1 MHRPRV
7 IAAALACLGT
17 VPGVACASLHTQS
30 YAPSHNSL
38 FRTVRGRSACS
49 YVCLVEWPARA
60 CQAGVSHRLGCVCA
74 CRPHR
79 LCCACRT
86 GRRRPDGRGD
96 RLFSQHVDRRQ
107 RDLGTRLDR
116 GDRTPGRVA
125 PCPWWQPAAR
135 RCCVLHRQYK
145 PVAFGV
151 LGLPALSATVGRQ
164 MPVLALLV
172 PFILLAVVSGRRSP
186 RRAWLLALVAGVAHA
201 GMQVFD
207 AATLPIGLVSIV
219 AAQSSKAASMPLLRN
234 WKSAHGMTAAGMG
247 PLPMGTVVT
256 TSLLHRNPAGSAG
269 SLPGRVGLWHRMGPQ
284 LGDCR
289 FLFRRV
295 VV

>member
-17 VPGVACASLHTQS
+17 VPGVACASLHTQN
-30 YAPSHNSL
+30 YAPFRNSR
-38 FRTVRGRSACS
+38 FRTVCGRSACS
-49 YVCLVEWPARA
+49 HVRFVEWPARA

-86 GRRRPDGRGD
+86 GRRRRDGRGD
-96 RLFSQHVDRRQ
+96 RRLFSHHVDRRQ

-116 GDRTPGRVA
+116 GDRRPGHVA
-125 PCPWWQPAAR
+125 PRAWWRPAAR
-135 RCCVLHRQYK
+135 RRCVLCRQHK
-145 PVAFGV
+145 PAAFGL

-172 PFILLAVVSGRRSP
+172 PFILLAVVNGRRGP

-207 AATLPIGLVSIV
+207 VATLSIVLASIV
-219 AAQSSKAASMPLLRN
+219 AALSSLTASMPFLRN
-234 WKSAHGMTAAGMG
+234 WKSAHGMTTAGVR
-247 PLPMGTVVT
+247 PLPMGAVVT
-256 TSLLHRNPAGSAG
+256 TLLLHCNSAGSAG
-269 SLPGRVGLWHRMGPQ
+269 SLPSRVGLWHRMGPQ

-289 FLFRRV
+289 SLSEE
-295 VV
+295 